1 MRYALG
7 VEYDGSNFKGWQRLT
22 PYGQEG
28 GPRTLQVT
36 LEDALSGVA
45 SQALE
50 FWTSLCY
57 IEQDFPERSLHIV

>member
-36 LEDALSGVA
+36 LEDPPVRRTSA
-45 SQALE
+45 SSSPA
-50 FWTSLCY
+50 
-57 IEQDFPERSLHIV
+57 R